1 MNWLGLIFGILIV
14 GVIVYLWS
22 RHKNKDLGG
31 RTLPM
36 FGFTK
41 IGYNINHM
49 DAVTAERLGIKL
61 KKIAKRAWVE
71 LERVYGDEATFG
83 LEHIIFDPDF
93 EEQSSDGGRVIL
105 RKVIRLLMPE
115 RMITMRPQGDGDHPA
130 EYWFALEMHNL
141 YRGIVYGTKKIYLDD
156 NPSDEELRLWN
167 SAQDACKDAVR

>member
-1 MNWLGLIFGILIV
+1 MNWLGLIFGIIIV

-22 RHKNKDLGG
+22 RNKNKDLGG
-31 RTLPM
+31 RTLIM
-36 FGFTK
+36 FGFAK
-41 IGYNINHM
+41 IGYNINQM
-49 DAVTAERLGIKL
+49 DLDEADRLAIKL
-61 KKIAKRAWVE
+61 RKVAVRAWDA
-71 LERVYGDEATFG
+71 LQRVYGDEAQFG
-83 LEHIIFDPDF
+83 IEHIIFDPEF
-93 EEQSSDGGRVIL
+93 EETSSDGGRIIL

-115 RMITMRPQGDGDHPA
+115 RMITMRPQGDDKHPP